1 MSSPHIAIRDCFIK
15 QRKGDTCFGLG
26 EWRRYRRGA
35 WEAVS
40 DLLIKKEIQEIGVKK
55 GAGTTNGLVTSVFE
69 LLKAFLHVSDLLFDS
84 NPHILVFDDCVLDF
98 QTNTR
103 IPHSPTHYA
112 TNRLPFKYNP
122 QATCPEWDRFLH
134 HLPHAEFLQ
143 EWAGYC
149 LTPETRHEIA
159 LWLWGPPGG
168 GKSTYVEALCAMLGA
183 KSCILG
189 LSEIER
195 SQFALSQI
203 PGRTLAVSTEQP
215 GRIVKCPHIINA
227 LISGELITYERKFVN
242 PVTIRSHV
250 KLLWAMN
257 MLPTIGMDGVG
268 MFRRVIP
275 LHIPAVAESER
286 DPALKAAII
295 NNPMAVTN
303 WALEGE
309 RRLRERGRFT
319 IPPELLAARDEYREK
334 NDLTLNFIDEKCEK
348 GPENRVRTTV
358 LFTKYK
364 DWCVENGYRNVAIR
378 HFVSDLDRLGFI
390 KIKPHNVSYY
400 SGLALIDDSVL
411 DSVEVDDGL

>member
-1 MSSPHIAIRDCFIK
+1 MASTHIAVRDCFIK
-15 QRKGDTCFGLG
+15 QQQGNTCYGLG
-26 EWRRYRRGA
+26 EWRRYNRGA
-35 WEAVS
+35 WEAVA
-40 DLLIKKEIQEIGVKK
+40 DLQIKKEIQDISVKK
-55 GAGTTNGLVTSVFE
+55 GIGTTNGVVTSIYE
-69 LLKAFLHVSDLLFDS
+69 LLKAKLHISDLLFDS
-84 NPHILVFDDCVLDF
+84 NPHVLVFSDCVLDL
-98 QTNTR
+98 QTNTVV
-103 IPHSPTHYA
+103 PHSREHYV
-112 TNRLPFKYNP
+112 TNKLPFKYDP
-122 QATCPEWDRFLH
+122 QAVSEAWNRFLH

-149 LTPETRHEIA
+149 LTPNTRHEIA

-183 KSCILG
+183 RSCILG

-203 PGRTLAVSTEQP
+203 PGKTLAVSTEQP
-215 GRIVKCPHIINA
+215 GRIVKSPHIINA

-242 PVTIRSHV
+242 PITIRSHV

-257 MLPTIGMDGVG
+257 MLPTIGMDGIG

-286 DPALKAAII
+286 DPALKEAII

-309 RRLRERGRFT
+309 RRLRERGRF
-319 IPPELLAARDEYREK
+319 IVPAELIAARDEYRDK
-334 NDLTLNFIDEKCEK
+334 NDLTLSFIDERCEK
-348 GPENRVRTTV
+348 DSENRVRTTL
-358 LFTKYK
+358 LFQKYK
-364 DWCVENGYRNVAIR
+364 DWCVENGYRNVAMR
-378 HFVSDLDRLGFI
+378 HFVSDLDRLGFT

-400 SGLALIDDSVL
+400 SGLDLIDDSVL
-411 DSVEVDDGL
+411 DSVTVDDNL